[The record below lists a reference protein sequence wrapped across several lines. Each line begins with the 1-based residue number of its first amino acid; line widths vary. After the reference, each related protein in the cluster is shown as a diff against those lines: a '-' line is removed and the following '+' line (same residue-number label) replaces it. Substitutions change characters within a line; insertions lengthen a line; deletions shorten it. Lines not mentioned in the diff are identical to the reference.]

1 MIPQQVLVQGCPIRY
16 SPPMGPGSE
25 RDTSQRAALR
35 DELSRIEESTKWSAQ
50 MQFEAT
56 KLWRGVNLALGIPAS
71 VLAALAGATALA
83 TSTGRVAAGIVALS
97 AAGLG
102 AVLTTIN
109 AGDRMNR
116 AASAANAYLEIQ
128 TAARQLSN
136 IDLPNLELDE
146 ARAALSELTARR
158 DEQNRVAEPPSS
170 RLYKRAA
177 ATLKSGGQSY
187 DVDERT

>member
-1 MIPQQVLVQGCPIRY
+1 MEQDSENEANRRTAIRY
-16 SPPMGPGSE
+16 
-25 RDTSQRAALR
+25 
-35 DELSRIEESTKWSAQ
+35 ELSRVEESARWSAQ

-56 KLWRGVNLALGIPAS
+56 KLWRGVNLALGIPTS

-83 TSTGRVAAGIVALS
+83 TSTGRLAAGIVALG

-128 TAARQLSN
+128 TAARQLSR
-136 IDLPNLELDE
+136 IDLPHMDLDE
-146 ARAALSELTARR
+146 ARAAVSELTARR

-170 RLYKRAA
+170 RLYRRASA
-177 ATLKSGGQSY
+177 NFKAGGQTY
-187 DVDERT
+187 EVDKEG